1 MSDIYETF
9 REKRE
14 ALKIKNDPVRVEKMH
29 KKGKL
34 TAEERIDGFFDPD
47 TYSELKPW
55 TRNRCADF
63 GLNQKD
69 LGN

>member
-47 TYSELKPW
+47 TYSELKP
-55 TRNRCADF
+55 
-63 GLNQKD
+63 
-69 LGN
+69 